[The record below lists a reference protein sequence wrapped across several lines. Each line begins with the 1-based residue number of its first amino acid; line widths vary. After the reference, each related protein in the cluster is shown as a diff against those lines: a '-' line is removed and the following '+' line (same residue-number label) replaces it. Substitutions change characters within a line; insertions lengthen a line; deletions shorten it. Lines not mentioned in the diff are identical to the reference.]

1 VIRGL
6 DISISEGEVLG
17 LLGANGAGKSTLLK
31 LLLGLLAP
39 DSGRAFVAG
48 ERADQL
54 SAQTRA
60 RIGYVPQVLAQ
71 FSWLTGRA
79 LLTYLSGF
87 YPQFDRDYARTLIQ
101 RWDISLDTPIET
113 LSPGQQQRL
122 SIVRALATR
131 PDLIVLDEP
140 IASLDPAIRIAVI
153 EELKRLR
160 QERPMTLLFSSHIV
174 SDLQRLCGELA
185 IMAHGKMV
193 IRGPVSQFADLMRLT
208 IEGEEALLAGF
219 NFTHCFNVRKPSDEQ
234 RVVLISASRVE
245 AWIAALPD
253 TFALRS
259 WDRGLDVIVAEWM
272 Q

>member
-6 DISISEGEVLG
+6 DVSVSEGEVLG

-31 LLLGLLAP
+31 LLLGLLTP
-39 DSGRAFVAG
+39 DSGRAFVVG

-54 SAQTRA
+54 SARTRA
-60 RIGYVPQVLAQ
+60 RIGYVPQAPAQ
-71 FSWLTGRA
+71 FDWLTGRA
-79 LLTYLSGF
+79 MLTYLSAF
-87 YPQFDRDYARTLIQ
+87 YSQFDGSYTRTLIEH
-101 RWDISLDTPIET
+101 WDISLDIPIGA

-122 SIVRALATR
+122 SIVRSLASR

-160 QERPMTLLFSSHIV
+160 QERPVTVIFSSHIV
-174 SDLQRLCGELA
+174 SDLQRLCSELA
-185 IMAHGKMV
+185 IMAHGKIV
-193 IRGPVSQFADLMRLT
+193 IRAPVSQFADLMRLT
-208 IEGEEALLAGF
+208 IEGEETLLTAF
-219 NFTHCFNVRKPSDEQ
+219 NFPHCFNVRKPGDDQ

-245 AWIAALPD
+245 AWIDALPD